1 MIKNDCFAIKG
12 YKCIALKELYC
23 RNGECGFYKTHL
35 QYNKDIEK
43 SRERLRNMPPVE
55 LNGLADK
62 YEVMAKV
69 LSL

>member
-12 YKCIALKELYC
+12 NKCIALKELYC
-23 RNGECGFYKTHL
+23 RYEECGFYKTKL

-43 SRERLRNMPPVE
+43 SNERLRQMPPVE

-62 YEVMAKV
+62 YEVLAKM